1 MAFWKSNKSQS
12 DRPVAVLGAGVLG
25 RRIGESIFAAA
36 LQSSTIANSLFLGC
50 VWASGGY
57 NVFVYDPN
65 ASQRA
70 EALDYVQTNIGLYTD
85 KTHQQSCQV
94 EATDCMTKAVQNAWL
109 VIECIPENLQA
120 KIKAFADLE
129 SATPPDAILATNS
142 SSYRSSEMLEQ
153 VTEPTKARVL
163 NMHYYMP
170 PGTMVVE
177 LMTCG
182 FTDPDIIKFLTAR
195 SKEVGTIPYVA
206 RRESTGF
213 IFNRLWAAV
222 KRETLTILAEG
233 VSEPEEIDSM
243 WNEMFVKGAS
253 LPCATMDG
261 TFFTFLLKILQ
272 LGSLHGS
279 CWTGYG
285 RLHRES
291 LHRRARALL

>member
-1 MAFWKSNKSQS
+1 MAFWKTNESPV

-25 RRIGESIFAAA
+25 RRIGESNSAA
-36 LQSSTIANSLFLGC
+36 LFLFATPAYFSGC
-50 VWASGGY
+50 IWASGGHK
-57 NVFVYDPN
+57 VIIFDPSD
-65 ASQRA
+65 SQRA
-70 EALDYVQTNIGLYTD
+70 QALDYVQTHIATYRE
-85 KTHQQSCQV
+85 KTGRQSGQV
-94 EATDCMTKAVQNAWL
+94 IVTDCMTKAVEKAWL

-120 KIKAFADLE
+120 KIKVFAELE
-129 SATPPDAILATNS
+129 SVTLPDTILATNS
-142 SSYRSSEMLEQ
+142 SSYRSSEMLAQ

-163 NMHYYMP
+163 NLHYYMP
-170 PGTMVVE
+170 PGCMIVE

-182 FTDPDIIKFLTAR
+182 FTNHELIKFLTER

-222 KRETLTILAEG
+222 KREILTILAEG

-261 TFFTFLLKILQ
+261 KFAQFCR
-272 LGSLHGS
+272 SS
-279 CWTGYG
+279 
-285 RLHRES
+285 S
-291 LHRRARALL
+291 N

>member
-1 MAFWKSNKSQS
+1 MHNN
-12 DRPVAVLGAGVLG
+12 
-25 RRIGESIFAAA
+25 
-36 LQSSTIANSLFLGC
+36 IA
-50 VWASGGY
+50 
-57 NVFVYDPN
+57 
-65 ASQRA
+65 
-70 EALDYVQTNIGLYTD
+70 TYTD
-85 KTHQQSCQV
+85 KSHRQSGQV
-94 EATDCMTKAVQNAWL
+94 EATDCMKSTVQSAWL

-120 KIKAFADLE
+120 KIKVFADLE
-129 SATPPDAILATNS
+129 GCTPPDAILATNS

-153 VTEPTKARVL
+153 VTEPTKVRTL

-195 SKEVGTIPYVA
+195 SREVGTIPYVA

-261 TFFTFLLKILQ
+261 TSFPFLLKMLQ
-272 LGSLHGS
+272 LG
-279 CWTGYG
+279 
-285 RLHRES
+285 
-291 LHRRARALL
+291 